1 MKLKYTKQ
9 SLLFLLILNW
19 GCQMKPAASQATT
32 AEAESEKVTTIQ
44 TVDNSTPAF
53 IVIGHR
59 GASGY
64 LPEHTLESYQKA
76 IDQGADFIE
85 PDLVVTKD
93 QVLIARHENEISE
106 TTNVKDVYPDRK
118 TTKTVDGVKVTG
130 WFVEDF
136 TFEEIKKLKA
146 KQRLPNRPQN
156 LNDKYN
162 IPSFEEIL
170 QLVRKNE
177 ETKQKKVGVIP
188 ETKHPS
194 YFKSIGLAMEENMLQ
209 LLAKYGFDKEP
220 NRVYIQSFEIHNLKE
235 LRKKSKYVLIQL
247 IGDSNEKPFDDSL
260 TYTEMMTL
268 DGLKKISSYADGIG
282 PSKKWLVKKDADG
295 SPIASDEFKN
305 ALLVKLKLLPYTFRN
320 ESYFLLPVFKSP
332 SQEYEFF
339 IQNGVSGVFSDFPDT
354 AIRAKSL
361 ISH

>member
-1 MKLKYTKQ
+1 MNVKLKILFLS
-9 SLLFLLILNW
+9 SLLLLS
-19 GCQMKPAASQATT
+19 CQIKPKISSENNDSNMDSLKPRNTQVNP
-32 AEAESEKVTTIQ
+32 AE
-44 TVDNSTPAF
+44 F

-93 QVLIARHENEISE
+93 QVLVARHENEISE
-106 TTNVKDVYPDRK
+106 TTNVKEIYPDRK
-118 TTKTVDGVKVTG
+118 TTKTVDDVKITG

-146 KQRLPNRPQN
+146 RQRLPNRPQN
-156 LNDKYN
+156 ENDKFS

-177 ETKQKKVGVIP
+177 ETKKRKVGVIP

-194 YFKSIGLAMEENMLQ
+194 YFRSLGLGIEDNMLN
-209 LLAKYGFDKEP
+209 LLSKYGFENEP
-220 NRVYIQSFEIHNLKE
+220 LRVYIQSFEIHNLKE
-235 LRKKSKYVLIQL
+235 LRKKTKYVLIQL
-247 IGDSNEKPFDDSL
+247 IGESNEKPFDESISYAD
-260 TYTEMMTL
+260 MMTL
-268 DGLKKISSYADGIG
+268 SGLKKIATYADGIG
-282 PSKKWLVKKDADG
+282 PYKKWLVKKDEEGHPVAT
-295 SPIASDEFKN
+295 DEFKN
-305 ALLVKLKLLPYTFRN
+305 ALLLNLKLIPYTFRN
-320 ESYFLLPVFKSP
+320 ESYFLLPFFKSP

-339 IQNGVSGVFSDFPDT
+339 IKNGVTGVFSDFPDT
-354 AIRAKSL
+354 AIRAKSIL
-361 ISH
+361 SH